1 MTQPAQ
7 PDARKAA
14 DKARFKVLA
23 KALLQYLKPYKVRLG
38 QAAVSMVA
46 LAIIKNAVIYISG
59 PVVQGVFVNK
69 DMNLL
74 NMIVIG
80 LPGLFL
86 LRMLVEYTN
95 GYLMSWV
102 GQRVVQDIRADLFTH
117 IHRLSIEFYWRK
129 RSSDVMS
136 RVINDLNNVQSTV
149 QFIPLY
155 GIRDV
160 LTVVACVGLL
170 FYINWKLA
178 LISLIVLPLI
188 AVILGVLGK
197 KMRKASAESNV
208 IVGEISHKFQESL
221 QGITVVKAFNYE
233 EQAIAKFKV
242 SNDAYFNK
250 MMRYLRATAM
260 SGPVMEFISG
270 LVLIGIIYMSGRAIF
285 HGTMTT
291 AQFFSFIAAYVTAYV
306 PLKNIANLNSKLQQ
320 GLAAWERIYQILE
333 EKPTVIIKPTTRNI
347 EHLDGKIEF
356 KGVSYKYP
364 SRDTQVLNDLSFT
377 INPGEVAA
385 FVGPSGSGKTT
396 IIHLLLRFFDPVSG
410 RVEVDGHD
418 MLDLDTTD
426 LRAHMGLVTQ
436 DTILFDDTVYKNVT
450 IGRPG
455 ASMEEVIEAAKA
467 ADAHA
472 FISAMPLGYDT
483 VLGERGVKLSGGQRQ
498 RLAIARA
505 IIKSP
510 KILLLDEAT
519 SNLDTASEQAVQGAI
534 ERILGGRTVVM
545 VAHRLSTVRN
555 ADKIFVLKKGELAET
570 GTHEQLLAL
579 GGIYKGLYEAQA

>member
-1 MTQPAQ
+1 MT
-7 PDARKAA
+7 DTAA
-14 DKARFKVLA
+14 SAAPDKARFKVLVR
-23 KALLQYLKPYKVRLG
+23 ALLQYLKPHKVRLI
-38 QAAVSMVA
+38 QAAASMII
-46 LAIIKNAVIYISG
+46 LAAIKNAVIYISG
-59 PVVQGVFVNK
+59 PVIKGVFMDK
-69 DMNLL
+69 DMDLL
-74 NMIVIG
+74 RLIVLG
-80 LPGLFL
+80 LPVLFV
-86 LRMLVEYTN
+86 LRMAVEYIN
-95 GYLMSWV
+95 GYLMSWI
-102 GQRVVQDIRADLFTH
+102 GQRVVQKIREDLFEH
-117 IHRLSIEFYWRK
+117 IHRLSLEFYWRK

-155 GIRDV
+155 GIRDA

-178 LISLIVLPLI
+178 LVATVVLPLI
-188 AVILGVLGK
+188 AGLLGVLGK
-197 KMRKASAESNV
+197 KMRRASSESNV

-233 EQAIAKFKV
+233 DQAIARFRV
-242 SNDAYFNK
+242 SNDAYFSK

-270 LVLIGIIYMSGRAIF
+270 MVLIAIIYMSGKAIF
-285 HGTMTT
+285 DGTMTV
-291 AQFFSFIAAYVTAYV
+291 AHFFSFIAAYVTAYV
-306 PLKNIANLNSKLQQ
+306 PLKNIGNLNSKLQQ
-320 GLAAWERIYQILE
+320 GMAAWERIYQILE
-333 EKPTVIIKPTTRNI
+333 EKPAVVIKQTTKNI
-347 EHLDGKIEF
+347 SKLDGRIEF
-356 KGVSYKYP
+356 KGVNYKYP
-364 SRDTQVLNDLSFT
+364 SRDTQILRDLSFT

-396 IIHLLLRFFDPVSG
+396 IVHMLLRFFDPVSG
-410 RVEVDGHD
+410 RIEVDGHD

-426 LRAHMGLVTQ
+426 LRSHMGLVTQ
-436 DTILFDDTVYKNVT
+436 DTILFDDTVLGNIK
-450 IGRPG
+450 IGMPG
-455 ASMEEVIEAAKA
+455 ASMEEVVEAAKA

-472 FISAMPLGYDT
+472 FISAMPQGYET

-505 IIKSP
+505 IIKKP

-545 VAHRLSTVRN
+545 VAHRLSTVKN

-570 GTHEQLLAL
+570 GTHDELLRL
-579 GGIYKGLYEAQA
+579 GGIYKGLYEAQS

>member
-1 MTQPAQ
+1 MT
-7 PDARKAA
+7 DTAA
-14 DKARFKVLA
+14 SAAPDKARFKVLVR
-23 KALLQYLKPYKVRLG
+23 ALLQYLKPHKVRLI
-38 QAAVSMVA
+38 QAAASMII
-46 LAIIKNAVIYISG
+46 LAAIKNAVIYISG
-59 PVVQGVFVNK
+59 PVIKGVFMDK
-69 DMNLL
+69 DMDLL
-74 NMIVIG
+74 RLIVLG
-80 LPGLFL
+80 LPVLFV
-86 LRMLVEYTN
+86 LRMAVEYIN
-95 GYLMSWV
+95 GYLMSWI
-102 GQRVVQDIRADLFTH
+102 GQRVVQKIREDLFEH
-117 IHRLSIEFYWRK
+117 IHRLSLEFYWRK

-155 GIRDV
+155 GIRDA

-178 LISLIVLPLI
+178 LVATVVLPLI
-188 AVILGVLGK
+188 AGLLGVLGK
-197 KMRKASAESNV
+197 KMRRASSESNV

-233 EQAIAKFKV
+233 DQAIARFRV
-242 SNDAYFNK
+242 SNDAYFSK

-270 LVLIGIIYMSGRAIF
+270 MVLIAIIYMSGKAIF
-285 HGTMTT
+285 DGTMTV
-291 AQFFSFIAAYVTAYV
+291 AHFFSFIAAYVTAYV
-306 PLKNIANLNSKLQQ
+306 PLKNIGNLNSKLQQ
-320 GLAAWERIYQILE
+320 GMAAWERIYQILE
-333 EKPTVIIKPTTRNI
+333 EKPAVVIKQTTKNI
-347 EHLDGKIEF
+347 SKLDGRIEF
-356 KGVSYKYP
+356 KGVNYKYP
-364 SRDTQVLNDLSFT
+364 SRDTQILRDLSFT

-396 IIHLLLRFFDPVSG
+396 IVHMLLRFFDPVSG
-410 RVEVDGHD
+410 RIEVDGHD

-426 LRAHMGLVTQ
+426 LRSHMGLVTQ
-436 DTILFDDTVYKNVT
+436 DTILFDDTVLGNIK
-450 IGRPG
+450 IGMPG
-455 ASMEEVIEAAKA
+455 ASMEEVVEAAKA

-472 FISAMPLGYDT
+472 FISAMPQGYET

-505 IIKSP
+505 IIKRP

-545 VAHRLSTVRN
+545 VAHRLSTVKN

-570 GTHEQLLAL
+570 GTHDELLRL
-579 GGIYKGLYEAQA
+579 GGIYKGLYEAQS

>member
-1 MTQPAQ
+1 MTENTAG
-7 PDARKAA
+7 KAIA
-14 DKARFKVLA
+14 DKARFRVLI
-23 KALLQYLKPYKVRLG
+23 KALIAYMKPYKSRMA
-38 QAAVSMVA
+38 QAAVSMIA
-46 LAIIKNAVIYISG
+46 LAAIKNAVIYISG
-59 PVVQGVFVNK
+59 PIIQGVFVNK
-69 DMNLL
+69 DMHMLR
-74 NMIVIG
+74 MIVIG
-80 LPGLFL
+80 LPILFV
-86 LRMLVEYTN
+86 LRMVVEYTN
-95 GYLMSWV
+95 AYLMSWV
-102 GQRVVQDIRADLFTH
+102 GQKVVQNIREELFTH

-160 LTVVACVGLL
+160 LTVVSCVALL

-178 LISLIVLPLI
+178 LISLIVLPAI
-188 AVILGVLGK
+188 AAILGILGK
-197 KMRKASAESNV
+197 KMRKASSESNV

-260 SGPVMEFISG
+260 SGPIMEFVSG
-270 LVLIGIIYMSGRAIF
+270 MVLIGIIYMSGQAIF
-285 HGTMTT
+285 NGTMTT

-306 PLKNIANLNSKLQQ
+306 PLKNIANMNSKLQQ
-320 GLAAWERIYQILE
+320 GMAAWERIYQILE
-333 EKPTVIIKPTTRNI
+333 EKPTVIVKATTKNI
-347 EHLDGKIEF
+347 EKLDGKIEF
-356 KGVSYKYP
+356 KGVNYKYP
-364 SRDTQVLNDLSFT
+364 SRDTQVLQNLSFT

-396 IIHLLLRFFDPVSG
+396 IIHLLLRFFDPISG
-410 RVEVDGHD
+410 RIEADGHD
-418 MLDLDTTD
+418 MLDLDTTA

-436 DTILFDDTVYKNVT
+436 DTILFDDTVFGNIT

-455 ASMEEVIEAAKA
+455 ASMDEVVNAAKA

-472 FISAMPLGYDT
+472 FITAMPQGYDT

-505 IIKSP
+505 MIKQP

-534 ERILGGRTVVM
+534 ERILGGRTVIM
-545 VAHRLSTVRN
+545 VAHRLSTVKN

-570 GTHEQLLAL
+570 GTHEQLLAQ
-579 GGIYKGLYEAQA
+579 GGIYKGLYEAQI

>member
-1 MTQPAQ
+1 MTETAER
-7 PDARKAA
+7 AAA

-23 KALLQYLKPYKVRLG
+23 GALFAYLKPHKARLA
-38 QAAVSMVA
+38 QAAVSMLI
-46 LAIIKNAVIYISG
+46 LAAIKNAVIYISG
-59 PVVQGVFVNK
+59 PVVKGVFMDKNM
-69 DMNLL
+69 DMLHL
-74 NMIVIG
+74 IVIS
-80 LPGLFL
+80 LPFLFV
-86 LRMLVEYTN
+86 LRMAVEYTN
-95 GYLMSWV
+95 GYLMSWL
-102 GQRVVQDIRADLFTH
+102 GQRVVQKIREDLFEH
-117 IHRLSIEFYWRK
+117 VHRLSLEFHWRK

-160 LTVVACVGLL
+160 VTVVACVGLL
-170 FYINWKLA
+170 FYLNWRLA
-178 LISLIVLPLI
+178 LMAVVVLPLI
-188 AVILGVLGK
+188 AALLGVLGK

-221 QGITVVKAFNYE
+221 QGMTVVKAFNYE
-233 EQAIAKFKV
+233 EQAIANFKV
-242 SNDAYFNK
+242 SNDAYFSK
-250 MMRYLRATAM
+250 MMRYLRATSM

-270 LVLIGIIYMSGRAIF
+270 MVMVGIIKMSGQAIF
-285 HGTMTT
+285 HGTMTVEH
-291 AQFFSFIAAYVTAYV
+291 FVSFAIAYVTAYV
-306 PLKNIANLNSKLQQ
+306 PLKNIGNLNSKLQQ
-320 GLAAWERIYQILE
+320 GMAAWERIYQILE
-333 EKPTVIIKPTTRNI
+333 EKPAVVIKASTKNIKK
-347 EHLDGKIEF
+347 LDGKIEF
-356 KGVSYKYP
+356 KGVNYRYP
-364 SRDTQVLNDLSFT
+364 SRDTQVLQDLSFT

-396 IIHLLLRFFDPVSG
+396 IVHLLLRFFDPLSG

-418 MLDLDTTD
+418 MLDLDTKD

-436 DTILFDDTVYKNVT
+436 DTILFDDSVYKNIT
-450 IGRPG
+450 IGMPG
-455 ASMEEVIEAAKA
+455 ATMDEVIDAAKA

-472 FISAMPLGYDT
+472 FIAAMPQGYDT

-505 IIKSP
+505 IIKKP

-534 ERILGGRTVVM
+534 ERILGGRTVIM
-545 VAHRLSTVRN
+545 VAHRLSTVKN

-570 GTHEQLLAL
+570 GTHEELLKL
-579 GGIYKGLYEAQA
+579 GGVYKGLYEAQT

>member
-1 MTQPAQ
+1 MTDPA
-7 PDARKAA
+7 ASAA
-14 DKARFKVLA
+14 PDKARFKVLVR
-23 KALLQYLKPYKVRLG
+23 ALLQYLKPHKVRLI
-38 QAAVSMVA
+38 QAAASMII
-46 LAIIKNAVIYISG
+46 LAAIKNAVIYISG
-59 PVVQGVFVNK
+59 PVIQGVFINK
-69 DMNLL
+69 DMSLL
-74 NMIVIG
+74 RLIVLG
-80 LPGLFL
+80 LPVLFV

-95 GYLMSWV
+95 GYLMSWI
-102 GQRVVQDIRADLFTH
+102 GQRVVQKIREDLFEH
-117 IHRLSIEFYWRK
+117 IHRLSLEFYWRK

-155 GIRDV
+155 GIRDA
-160 LTVVACVGLL
+160 LTVAACVGLL

-178 LISLIVLPLI
+178 LIATIVLPLI
-188 AVILGVLGK
+188 AALLGILGK

-233 EQAIAKFKV
+233 DQAIAKFKV
-242 SNDAYFNK
+242 SNDAYFSK
-250 MMRYLRATAM
+250 MMHYLRATAM

-270 LVLIGIIYMSGRAIF
+270 MVLIAIIYLSGKAIF
-285 HGTMTT
+285 DGTMTV
-291 AQFFSFIAAYVTAYV
+291 AHFFSFIAAYVTAYV
-306 PLKNIANLNSKLQQ
+306 PLKNIGNLNSKLQQ
-320 GLAAWERIYQILE
+320 GMAAWERIYQILE
-333 EKPTVIIKPTTRNI
+333 EKPAVVIKQTTKNI
-347 EHLDGKIEF
+347 AKLEGRIEF
-356 KGVSYKYP
+356 KGVNYKYP
-364 SRDTQVLNDLSFT
+364 SRDTQILKDLSFT

-396 IIHLLLRFFDPVSG
+396 VVHMLLRFFDPVSG
-410 RVEVDGHD
+410 RIEVDGHD

-436 DTILFDDTVYKNVT
+436 DTILFDDTVLGNIK
-450 IGRPG
+450 IGMPG
-455 ASMEEVIEAAKA
+455 ASPEEVVEAAKA

-472 FISAMPLGYDT
+472 FISAMPQGYDT

-505 IIKSP
+505 IIKRP

-519 SNLDTASEQAVQGAI
+519 SNLDTGSEQAVQGAI

-545 VAHRLSTVRN
+545 VAHRLSTVKN

-570 GTHEQLLAL
+570 GTHEELLKL
-579 GGIYKGLYEAQA
+579 GGIYKGLYEAQS

>member
-1 MTQPAQ
+1 MT
-7 PDARKAA
+7 DTAA
-14 DKARFKVLA
+14 STAPDKARFKVLVR
-23 KALLQYLKPYKVRLG
+23 ALLQYLKPHKVRLI
-38 QAAVSMVA
+38 QAAASMII
-46 LAIIKNAVIYISG
+46 LAAIKNAVIYISG
-59 PVVQGVFVNK
+59 PVIKGVFMDK
-69 DMNLL
+69 DMDLL
-74 NMIVIG
+74 RLIVLG
-80 LPGLFL
+80 LPVLFV
-86 LRMLVEYTN
+86 LRMAVEYIN
-95 GYLMSWV
+95 GYLMSWI
-102 GQRVVQDIRADLFTH
+102 GQRVVQKIREDLFEH
-117 IHRLSIEFYWRK
+117 IHRLSLEFYWRK

-155 GIRDV
+155 GIRDA

-178 LISLIVLPLI
+178 LVATVVLPLI
-188 AVILGVLGK
+188 AGLLGVLGK
-197 KMRKASAESNV
+197 KMRRASSESNV

-233 EQAIAKFKV
+233 DQAIARFRV
-242 SNDAYFNK
+242 SNDAYFSK

-270 LVLIGIIYMSGRAIF
+270 MVLIAIIYMSGKAIF
-285 HGTMTT
+285 DGTMTV
-291 AQFFSFIAAYVTAYV
+291 AHFFSFIAAYVTAYV
-306 PLKNIANLNSKLQQ
+306 PLKNIGNLNSKLQQ
-320 GLAAWERIYQILE
+320 GMAAWERIYQILE
-333 EKPTVIIKPTTRNI
+333 EKPAVVIKQTTKNI
-347 EHLDGKIEF
+347 SRLDGRIEF
-356 KGVSYKYP
+356 KGVNYKYP
-364 SRDTQVLNDLSFT
+364 SRDTQILKDLSFT

-396 IIHLLLRFFDPVSG
+396 IVHMLLRFFDPVSG
-410 RVEVDGHD
+410 RIEVDGHD

-426 LRAHMGLVTQ
+426 LRSHMGLVTQ
-436 DTILFDDTVYKNVT
+436 DTILFDDTVLGNIK
-450 IGRPG
+450 IGMPG
-455 ASMEEVIEAAKA
+455 ASMEEVVEAAKA

-472 FISAMPLGYDT
+472 FISAMPQGYET

-505 IIKSP
+505 IIKRP

-545 VAHRLSTVRN
+545 VAHRLSTVKN

-570 GTHEQLLAL
+570 GTHDELLRL
-579 GGIYKGLYEAQA
+579 GGIYKGLYEAQS

>member
-1 MTQPAQ
+1 MIIL
-7 PDARKAA
+7 AA
-14 DKARFKVLA
+14 
-23 KALLQYLKPYKVRLG
+23 
-38 QAAVSMVA
+38 
-46 LAIIKNAVIYISG
+46 IKNAVIYISG
-59 PVVQGVFVNK
+59 PVVKGVFMDKNM
-69 DMNLL
+69 DMLNL
-74 NMIVIG
+74 IVIG
-80 LPGLFL
+80 LPFMFV
-86 LRMLVEYTN
+86 LRMAVEYTN
-95 GYLMSWV
+95 GYLMSWL
-102 GQRVVQDIRADLFTH
+102 GQRVVQKIREDLFEH
-117 IHRLSIEFYWRK
+117 IHRLSLEFYWRK

-136 RVINDLNNVQSTV
+136 RVINDLNNVQNTV

-160 LTVVACVGLL
+160 VTVTACVGLL
-170 FYINWKLA
+170 FYINWRLA
-178 LISLIVLPLI
+178 LMAVVVLPLI
-188 AVILGVLGK
+188 AALLGVLGK

-233 EQAIAKFKV
+233 DQAIARFRV
-242 SNDAYFNK
+242 ANDAYFSK

-270 LVLIGIIYMSGRAIF
+270 MVMVAIIYMSGQAIF
-285 HGTMTT
+285 DGTMTIEH
-291 AQFFSFIAAYVTAYV
+291 FVSFAIAYVTAYV
-306 PLKNIANLNSKLQQ
+306 PLKNIGNLNSKLQQ
-320 GLAAWERIYQILE
+320 GMAAWERIYQILE
-333 EKPTVIIKPTTRNI
+333 EKPTVIVKATTKDI
-347 EHLDGKIEF
+347 QKLDGKIEF
-356 KGVSYKYP
+356 KGVNYKYP
-364 SRDTQVLNDLSFT
+364 SRDTQVLNNLSFT

-396 IIHLLLRFFDPVSG
+396 IVHLLLRFFDPISG
-410 RVEVDGHD
+410 RIEADGHD
-418 MLDLDTTD
+418 MLDLDTTA

-436 DTILFDDTVYKNVT
+436 DTILFDDTVFGNIT

-455 ASMEEVIEAAKA
+455 ASMDEVTDAAKA

-472 FISAMPLGYDT
+472 FITAMPQGYDT

-505 IIKSP
+505 MIKQP

-534 ERILGGRTVVM
+534 ERILGGRTVIM

-570 GTHEQLLAL
+570 GTHEQLIAQ
-579 GGIYKGLYEAQA
+579 GGIYKGLYEAQT

>member
-1 MTQPAQ
+1 MNEPVAN
-7 PDARKAA
+7 AVA
-14 DKARFKVLA
+14 DKARFRVLI
-23 KALLQYLKPYKVRLG
+23 KALVAYLKPYKVRMV
-38 QAAVSMVA
+38 QAAISMIV
-46 LAIIKNAVIYISG
+46 LAGIKNAVIYISG
-59 PVVQGVFVNK
+59 PIIQGVFVNK
-69 DMNLL
+69 DMHMLHL
-74 NMIVIG
+74 IVIG
-80 LPGLFL
+80 LPILFV
-86 LRMLVEYTN
+86 LRMVVEYTN

-102 GQRVVQDIRADLFTH
+102 GQRVVQNIREDLFTH

-136 RVINDLNNVQSTV
+136 RVINDLNNVQNTV

-160 LTVVACVGLL
+160 LTVISCVALL

-178 LISLIVLPLI
+178 MISLIVLPAI
-188 AVILGVLGK
+188 AAILGVLGK

-242 SNDAYFNK
+242 SNDDYFSK
-250 MMRYLRATAM
+250 MMRYLRATAL
-260 SGPVMEFISG
+260 SGPIMEFISG
-270 LVLIGIIYMSGRAIF
+270 MVLIGIVYMSGQAIF

-291 AQFFSFIAAYVTAYV
+291 AQFFSFVAAYVTAYV
-306 PLKNIANLNSKLQQ
+306 PLKNIGNMNSKLQQ
-320 GLAAWERIYQILE
+320 GMAAWERIYQILE
-333 EKPTVIIKPTTRNI
+333 EKPTVIVKAKTQDIQQ
-347 EHLDGKIEF
+347 LAGKIEF
-356 KGVSYKYP
+356 KGVNYRYP
-364 SRDTQVLNDLSFT
+364 SRDTQVLKDLSFT

-396 IIHLLLRFFDPVSG
+396 IIHLLLRFFDPISG
-410 RVEVDGHD
+410 KIEADGHD
-418 MLDLDTTD
+418 MLDLDTTA

-436 DTILFDDTVYKNVT
+436 DTILFDDTVFGNIT

-455 ASMEEVIEAAKA
+455 ASMDEVVDAAKA

-472 FISAMPLGYDT
+472 FITAMPQGYET
-483 VLGERGVKLSGGQRQ
+483 RLGERGVKLSGGQRQ

-505 IIKSP
+505 MIKQP

-534 ERILGGRTVVM
+534 ERILGGRTVIM
-545 VAHRLSTVRN
+545 VAHRLSTVKN

-570 GTHEQLLAL
+570 GTHEQLLAQ
-579 GGIYKGLYEAQA
+579 GGIYKGLYEAQT

>member
-1 MTQPAQ
+1 MTEHHHRQAP
-7 PDARKAA
+7 
-14 DKARFKVLA
+14 DKARMKVLA
-23 KALLQYLKPYKVRLG
+23 KALIKYLRPYKARLL
-38 QAAVSMVA
+38 QAAVSMIV
-46 LAIIKNAVIYISG
+46 LAAIKNAVIYISG
-59 PVVQGVFVNK
+59 PVIQGVFVNK
-69 DMNLL
+69 DMHLL
-74 NMIVIG
+74 RLIVIG
-80 LPGLFL
+80 LPLLFT
-86 LRMLVEYTN
+86 LRMLVEYAN

-102 GQRVVQDIRADLFTH
+102 GQRAVQDIRGDLFEH
-117 IHRLSIEFYWRK
+117 IHRLSLEFYWRK

-160 LTVVACVGLL
+160 LTVVACVALL

-178 LISLIVLPLI
+178 LIAVLVLPAI
-188 AVILGVLGK
+188 AALLGVLGK

-208 IVGEISHKFQESL
+208 IVGEISHRFQESL

-233 EQAIAKFKV
+233 DQAIARFKL
-242 SNDAYFNK
+242 SNDAYFSK

-270 LVLIGIIYMSGRAIF
+270 MVLIAIIYLSGRAIF
-285 HGTMTT
+285 DGTMTT
-291 AQFFSFIAAYVTAYV
+291 AHFFSFIAAYVTAYV
-306 PLKNIANLNSKLQQ
+306 PLKNIGNMNSKLQQ
-320 GLAAWERIYQILE
+320 GMAAWERIYQILE
-333 EKPTVIIKPTTRNI
+333 ERPAVVVKTETKNI
-347 EHLDGKIEF
+347 DQLAGRIEF
-356 KGVSYKYP
+356 KGVGYKYP
-364 SRDTQVLNDLSFT
+364 SRDTQVLKDLSFT

-396 IIHLLLRFFDPVSG
+396 IVHMLLRFFDPVSG
-410 RVEVDGHD
+410 RIEVDGHD

-436 DTILFDDTVYKNVT
+436 DTILFDDSVYKNIT

-455 ASMEEVIEAAKA
+455 ASMDEVIEAAKA

-472 FISAMPLGYDT
+472 FIEAMPQGYET

-505 IIKSP
+505 IIKKP

-545 VAHRLSTVRN
+545 VAHRLSTVKN

-570 GTHEQLLAL
+570 GTHEELLRL
-579 GGIYKGLYEAQA
+579 GGIYKGLYEAQT

>member
-1 MTQPAQ
+1 MT
-7 PDARKAA
+7 DHAA
-14 DKARFKVLA
+14 HTVSDKARFKVLVL
-23 KALLQYLKPYKVRLG
+23 ALAQYLKPHKVRLA
-38 QAAVSMVA
+38 QAAVSMII
-46 LAIIKNAVIYISG
+46 LAAIKNAVIYISG
-59 PVVQGVFVNK
+59 PVIKGVFMNK
-69 DMNLL
+69 DMNMLQL
-74 NMIVIG
+74 IVIG
-80 LPGLFL
+80 LPVLFV
-86 LRMLVEYTN
+86 LRMAVEYTN
-95 GYLMSWV
+95 AYLMSWI
-102 GQRVVQDIRADLFTH
+102 GQRVVQKIRENLFAH
-117 IHRLSIEFYWRK
+117 IHRLSLEFYWRK

-160 LTVVACVGLL
+160 LTIVGCVGLL

-178 LISLIVLPLI
+178 LVSLVVLPLI
-188 AVILGVLGK
+188 AALLGVLGK
-197 KMRKASAESNV
+197 KMRKASSESNV

-242 SNDAYFNK
+242 SNDAYFSK
-250 MMRYLRATAM
+250 MMRYLRATAL

-270 LVLIGIIYMSGRAIF
+270 MVMIAIVYMSGKAIF
-285 HGTMTT
+285 DGTMTVEH
-291 AQFFSFIAAYVTAYV
+291 FFSFIIAYVTAYV
-306 PLKNIANLNSKLQQ
+306 PLKNIGNLNSKLQQ
-320 GLAAWERIYQILE
+320 GIAAWERIYQILE
-333 EKPTVIIKPTTRNI
+333 ETPAVVIKQDTRNI
-347 EHLDGKIEF
+347 DKLDGKIEF
-356 KGVSYKYP
+356 RGVGYKYP
-364 SRDTQVLNDLSFT
+364 SRDTQVLSNLSFT

-396 IIHLLLRFFDPVSG
+396 IIHLLLRFFDPVTG
-410 RVEVDGHD
+410 KVEIDGHD

-436 DTILFDDTVYKNVT
+436 DTILFDDTVLGNIK
-450 IGRPG
+450 IGMPG
-455 ASMEEVIEAAKA
+455 ASMAEVIEAAKA

-472 FISAMPLGYDT
+472 FIEAMPQGYDT
-483 VLGERGVKLSGGQRQ
+483 ILGERGVKLSGGQRQ

-505 IIKSP
+505 IIKKP

-545 VAHRLSTVRN
+545 VAHRLSTVKN
-555 ADKIFVLKKGELAET
+555 ADKIFVLKRGELAET

-579 GGIYKGLYEAQA
+579 GGIYKGLYEAQI

>member
-1 MTQPAQ
+1 MTE
-7 PDARKAA
+7 PDARAVP
-14 DKARFKVLA
+14 DKARFKVLIR
-23 KALLQYLKPYKVRLG
+23 ALVQYLKPYKVRLL
-38 QAAVSMVA
+38 QAAVSMII
-46 LAIIKNAVIYISG
+46 LAAIKNAVIYISG
-59 PVVQGVFVNK
+59 PVIQGIFVNK
-69 DMNLL
+69 DMHMLRL
-74 NMIVIG
+74 IVIA
-80 LPGLFL
+80 LPGLFV
-86 LRMLVEYTN
+86 LRMAVEYTN
-95 GYLMSWV
+95 AYLMSWV
-102 GQRVVQDIRADLFTH
+102 GQKAVQSIREDLFTH

-136 RVINDLNNVQSTV
+136 RVINDLNNVQNTV

-188 AVILGVLGK
+188 AAILGVLGK

-233 EQAIAKFKV
+233 DQAIAKFKV
-242 SNDAYFNK
+242 SNDAYFSK

-260 SGPVMEFISG
+260 SGPIMEFISG
-270 LVLIGIIYMSGRAIF
+270 LVLIGIIYMSGKAIF
-285 HGTMTT
+285 NGTMTT
-291 AQFFSFIAAYVTAYV
+291 AQFFSFLAAYVTAYV

-320 GLAAWERIYQILE
+320 GMAAWERIYQILE
-333 EKPTVIIKPTTRNI
+333 EKPAVIVKATTGNI
-347 EHLDGKIEF
+347 AHLDGKIEF
-356 KGVSYKYP
+356 QDVSYKYP
-364 SRDTQVLNDLSFT
+364 SRDTQVLQNLSFR

-396 IIHLLLRFFDPVSG
+396 IIHLLLRFFDPISG

-418 MLDLDTTD
+418 MLDLATTD

-436 DTILFDDTVYKNVT
+436 DTILFDDTVHGNIT
-450 IGRPG
+450 IGCPG
-455 ASMEEVIEAAKA
+455 ASMDEVIDAARA

-472 FISAMPLGYDT
+472 FITAMPQGYET
-483 VLGERGVKLSGGQRQ
+483 RLGERGVKLSGGQRQ

-505 IIKSP
+505 IIKKP

-519 SNLDTASEQAVQGAI
+519 SNLDTASEQAVQSAI
-534 ERILGGRTVVM
+534 ERILGGRTVIM
-545 VAHRLSTVRN
+545 VAHRLSTVKN

-570 GTHEQLLAL
+570 GTHKELLAL
-579 GGIYKGLYEAQA
+579 GGVYKGLYEAQS

>member
-1 MTQPAQ
+1 MTEPL
-7 PDARKAA
+7 ARTVS
-14 DKARFKVLA
+14 DKARFKVLIR
-23 KALLQYLKPYKVRLG
+23 ALVQYLKPYKGRLV
-38 QAAVSMVA
+38 QAAVSMIV
-46 LAIIKNAVIYISG
+46 LAGIKNAVIYISG
-59 PVVQGVFVNK
+59 PVIQGVFVNK
-69 DMNLL
+69 DMHMLHL
-74 NMIVIG
+74 VVMA
-80 LPGLFL
+80 LPVLFL

-102 GQRVVQDIRADLFTH
+102 GQKAVQQIREDLFTH

-155 GIRDV
+155 GVRDV
-160 LTVVACVGLL
+160 LTVIACIAVL

-178 LISLIVLPLI
+178 LLSLVVMPLI
-188 AVILGVLGK
+188 AVVLGILGR

-221 QGITVVKAFNYE
+221 QGMTVVKAFNYE
-233 EQAIAKFKV
+233 EQAIAKFKI
-242 SNDAYFNK
+242 SNDAYFSK

-260 SGPVMEFISG
+260 SGPIMEFISG
-270 LVLIGIIYMSGRAIF
+270 IVLIGIVYMSGNAIF
-285 HGTMTT
+285 NGTMTT
-291 AQFFSFIAAYVTAYV
+291 AQFFSFVTGYITAYV
-306 PLKNIANLNSKLQQ
+306 PLKNIANMNSKLQQ
-320 GLAAWERIYQILE
+320 GMAAWERIYQILE
-333 EKPTVIIKPTTRNI
+333 EKPTVIIKASTKNI
-347 EHLDGKIEF
+347 EQLDGKIEF
-356 KGVSYKYP
+356 KGVNYKYP
-364 SRDTQVLNDLSFT
+364 SRDTQVLKDLSFT

-396 IIHLLLRFFDPVSG
+396 IVHLLLRFFDPITG
-410 RVEVDGHD
+410 RIDVDGHD

-436 DTILFDDTVYKNVT
+436 DTILFDDTVYKNIT
-450 IGRPG
+450 IGLPG
-455 ASMEEVIEAAKA
+455 ASMEEVIDAAKA

-472 FISAMPLGYDT
+472 FIAAMPLGYDT
-483 VLGERGVKLSGGQRQ
+483 ILGERGIKLSGGQRQ

-505 IIKSP
+505 IIKKP

-519 SNLDTASEQAVQGAI
+519 SNLDTASEQSVQAAI

-570 GTHEQLLAL
+570 GTHDELLKL
-579 GGIYKGLYEAQA
+579 GGIYKGLYEAQT